1 MSKQRE
7 QYSTH
12 KEEKRGRRER
22 EREREKARCKSEG
35 LRENQICWSVRSW
48 KAMMV
53 LKSLKVTIGKW
64 ELYSKDNRKPSG
76 GFKCYHPF
84 ATTIPRRPVLPL
96 LLLNS
101 CLPGSISKSGESRS
115 DRHHWGH
122 TPRSEPGGCG
132 KGVFEKADACCSA
145 SLVERALSPA
155 RTHEMRTFPQIYRNG
170 VQIVGGQNMTKF
182 HYAWN
187 PFHMQHW
194 DYST

>member
-1 MSKQRE
+1 
-7 QYSTH
+7 
-12 KEEKRGRRER
+12 
-22 EREREKARCKSEG
+22 
-35 LRENQICWSVRSW
+35 
-48 KAMMV
+48 MV

-84 ATTIPRRPVLPL
+84 ATTIPGRPVLPL

-101 CLPGSISKSGESRS
+101 CLPASLAPYQSLGKAGLIGITEATRPGLSLVGE
-115 DRHHWGH
+115 
-122 TPRSEPGGCG
+122 

-187 PFHMQHW
+187 PFHMQH
-194 DYST
+194 